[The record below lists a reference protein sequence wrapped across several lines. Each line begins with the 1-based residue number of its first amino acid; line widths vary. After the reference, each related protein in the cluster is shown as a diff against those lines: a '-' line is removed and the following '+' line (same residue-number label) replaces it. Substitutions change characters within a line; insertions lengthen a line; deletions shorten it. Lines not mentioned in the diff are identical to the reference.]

1 MTKRRTQWRCHPGK
15 LLAAAAVLAMAAVA
29 SGPSRA
35 ASYPK
40 HDITFIVPYS
50 PGGGS
55 DAQARRLQP
64 GLQKALGVNIRI
76 VYKTGG
82 GGAVGFLAL
91 HSAKPDGYTI
101 ANVVVPN
108 IIITSKGKDVGYKT
122 SDFSYIAMTET
133 APGAL
138 VVPKNSKFKTLKDL
152 VAYAKANPG
161 KLTIAGTGIT
171 GKAAVAEIVKALDVK
186 ITYVPVSKGVGQIL
200 PYLEG
205 GHVDAA
211 EFASAHAVKHADV
224 IRALGIAG
232 SVPSPAMPGVPTFES
247 LGYKGFVASTTWGI
261 MAPPGTPAAI
271 VKKLNAAVEKAVS
284 DPSVQAALKKN
295 GLTPMT
301 QTPAKAKE
309 FVLSSVKEVDYDE
322 TIMPLVGK

>member
-1 MTKRRTQWRCHPGK
+1 MTKRWRQWRCHPGR
-15 LLAAAAVLAMAAVA
+15 LLAAATVLSMAVVACDTGSAADF
-29 SGPSRA
+29 
-35 ASYPK
+35 PK

-55 DAQARRLQP
+55 DAQARRLQA
-64 GLQKALGVNIRI
+64 GMQKALGVNLRI

-108 IIITSKGKDVGYKT
+108 IILTAKGKDVGYNT
-122 SDFSYIAMTET
+122 TGFSYIAMTET

-138 VVPKNSKFKTLKDL
+138 VVPKNSKFKTLKDI

-161 KLTIAGTGIT
+161 KLTIAGTGIA
-171 GKAAVAEIVKALDVK
+171 GKAAVAEIVKALNIKV
-186 ITYVPVSKGVGQIL
+186 TYVPVSKGVGQIL

-205 GHVDAA
+205 NHVDAA

-232 SVPSPAMPGVPTFES
+232 SEPSPSMPGVPTFES
-247 LGYKGFVASTTWGI
+247 LGYKGFVASTTWGV
-261 MAPPGTPAAI
+261 MAPPETPAAI
-271 VKKLNAAVEKAVS
+271 VKVLNAAVQKAVS
-284 DPSVQAALKKN
+284 EPDVQAAIKKSS
-295 GLTPMT
+295 LTPMK
-301 QTPAKAKE
+301 QTPEQAKE
-309 FVLSSVKEVDYDE
+309 FVLSNVKGVEEDE
-322 TIMPLVGK
+322 KLMLQLGK